1 MACFTLVPLRILSAI
16 VHIFLC
22 YIICFIST
30 YGLPLHSDKY
40 DMTGW
45 RAKLQWFG
53 TKVLFRSFRYTLGIS
68 ITVTGECRAKEEAP
82 VLVLAPHSCIL
93 DNYIIDAVRY
103 EGDIKNNIN
112 HILF

>member
-1 MACFTLVPLRILSAI
+1 
-16 VHIFLC
+16 
-22 YIICFIST
+22 
-30 YGLPLHSDKY
+30 
-40 DMTGW
+40 MTGW